1 MATFV
6 YILCGAT
13 STGCAILTARS
24 YWRSG
29 SRMQLWTAIGFCG
42 LALNNIL
49 LYLDLEVVTVNLSIV
64 RTLPALVGMCFM
76 TWGLIRD
83 TVG

>member
-6 YILCGAT
+6 YVLCGAT
-13 STGCAILTARS
+13 STGCALLTARS
-24 YWRSG
+24 YWRTG
-29 SRMQLWTAIGFCG
+29 GRMQLWTAFGFAG

-49 LYLDLEVVTVNLSIV
+49 LYLDLEVVEVNLSII
-64 RTLPALVGMCFM
+64 RTLPALIGMAGLV
-76 TWGLIRD
+76 WGLIRE